1 MSQKRKVY
9 SPKLRSQVALA
20 AVRGDKTIHEVAQR
34 YGVSPQMVIKMKSRL
49 LDRIEELFQDG
60 RTTKKKSGSGPEMSN
75 EELVSL
81 IGHLEIENE
90 WLKKKLPSS
99 TRERRLLIDPK
110 DPKVSIFKQCK
121 YLNLHRSTYYFH
133 PRGESAENLLL
144 MEKIDR
150 FHMENPAL
158 GSRMIA
164 AEFRISRDRAR
175 RLMGLMGI
183 NAVYPVPRTS
193 RPEKGHEIYPY
204 LLRNLEIKGPNH
216 VWSADITY
224 IPMRHG
230 FVYMTSVMDWFSRH
244 ILSWDLSNTLDRR
257 FCIEAL
263 EMALSTGFKPEIFN
277 TDQGSQYTSVEF
289 TGILKKHGIRISM
302 DGRGR
307 ALDNVFIERFWR
319 TVKYE
324 LIYINEFE
332 TV

>member
-110 DPKVSIFKQCK
+110 DPKVSVFKQCK
-121 YLNLHRSTYYFH
+121 YLKLHRSTYYFH

-216 VWSADITY
+216 V
-224 IPMRHG
+224 
-230 FVYMTSVMDWFSRH
+230 
-244 ILSWDLSNTLDRR
+244 
-257 FCIEAL
+257 
-263 EMALSTGFKPEIFN
+263 
-277 TDQGSQYTSVEF
+277 
-289 TGILKKHGIRISM
+289 
-302 DGRGR
+302 
-307 ALDNVFIERFWR
+307 
-319 TVKYE
+319 
-324 LIYINEFE
+324 
-332 TV
+332 

>member
-60 RTTKKKSGSGPEMSN
+60 RTTTKKSGSGPEMSN
-75 EELVSL
+75 EEL
-81 IGHLEIENE
+81 ENE

-158 GSRMIA
+158 GA
-164 AEFRISRDRAR
+164 
-175 RLMGLMGI
+175 G
-183 NAVYPVPRTS
+183 
-193 RPEKGHEIYPY
+193 
-204 LLRNLEIKGPNH
+204 
-216 VWSADITY
+216 
-224 IPMRHG
+224 
-230 FVYMTSVMDWFSRH
+230 
-244 ILSWDLSNTLDRR
+244 
-257 FCIEAL
+257 
-263 EMALSTGFKPEIFN
+263 
-277 TDQGSQYTSVEF
+277 
-289 TGILKKHGIRISM
+289 
-302 DGRGR
+302 
-307 ALDNVFIERFWR
+307 
-319 TVKYE
+319 
-324 LIYINEFE
+324 
-332 TV
+332 